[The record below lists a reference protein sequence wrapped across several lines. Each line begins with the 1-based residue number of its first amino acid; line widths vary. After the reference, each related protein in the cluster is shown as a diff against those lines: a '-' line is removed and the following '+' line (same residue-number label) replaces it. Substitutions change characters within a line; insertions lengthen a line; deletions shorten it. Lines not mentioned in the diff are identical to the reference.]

1 MRTHLSFYL
10 LHMKIVITDEE
21 RQAFM
26 KEFSDKK
33 RNEIGSDQT
42 DDIKGEDEENF
53 FVEKVIKM
61 RVNKRGKEEFLVK
74 WVGYPL
80 SEATWEPFENLSG
93 EEACEYLVILYSYN
107 QIPCRTSMIWLTLL
121 LKDEEAMA
129 LKGEKR
135 STTTSQDSC

>member
-1 MRTHLSFYL
+1 
-10 LHMKIVITDEE
+10 MKIVITDEE

-33 RNEIGSDQT
+33 RNDIGSDRT
-42 DDIKGEDEENF
+42 DDIKGEDEDF

-107 QIPCRTSMIWLTLL
+107 QDTLSTSLIWLTFL

-129 LKGEKR
+129 LKGGKR
-135 STTTSQDSC
+135 STTTSQVSC

>member
-26 KEFSDKK
+26 KEFSDRK

-93 EEACEYLVILYSYN
+93 EEACEYPVILYSYN
-107 QIPCRTSMIWLTLL
+107 QTLCRH
-121 LKDEEAMA
+121 EES
-129 LKGEKR
+129 G
-135 STTTSQDSC
+135 

>member
-33 RNEIGSDQT
+33 RNDIGSDRT
-42 DDIKGEDEENF
+42 DDIKGEDEDF

-107 QIPCRTSMIWLTLL
+107 QDTLSTSLIWLTFL

-135 STTTSQDSC
+135 STNTSQVSC

>member
-33 RNEIGSDQT
+33 RNDIGSDRT
-42 DDIKGEDEENF
+42 DDIKREDEDF

-107 QIPCRTSMIWLTLL
+107 QDTLSTSLIWLTFL

-129 LKGEKR
+129 LKGGKR
-135 STTTSQDSC
+135 STTTSQVSC

>member
-21 RQAFM
+21 RQALM
-26 KEFSDKK
+26 KEFSNKK
-33 RNEIGSDQT
+33 RNDIGSDRT
-42 DDIKGEDEENF
+42 DDIKREDEDF

-61 RVNKRGKEEFLVK
+61 RVNKRGKDEFLVK

-107 QIPCRTSMIWLTLL
+107 QDTLLTSLIWLTFL

-129 LKGEKR
+129 LKGGKR
-135 STTTSQDSC
+135 STNTSQVSC